1 MAATHPALKR
11 GWIDRIDH
19 ALNVIREQEAIGPG
33 AVDPAGPSE
42 HADIIGLSGHG
53 CAPKEAG
60 EKVLRSPIVLV
71 ETNQLVAGS
80 DARVTRTMK
89 RDEERVTEQCV
100 SRGEEDNT

>member
-1 MAATHPALKR
+1 M
-11 GWIDRIDH
+11 GRINRVDH

-33 AVDPAGPSE
+33 AVNPAGPAE
-42 HADIIGLSGHG
+42 HADIVGLSGHG
-53 CAPKEAG
+53 RAPKEAG

-89 RDEERVTEQCV
+89 RDEERVTEQRV
-100 SRGEEDNT
+100 SRWEEDETKW